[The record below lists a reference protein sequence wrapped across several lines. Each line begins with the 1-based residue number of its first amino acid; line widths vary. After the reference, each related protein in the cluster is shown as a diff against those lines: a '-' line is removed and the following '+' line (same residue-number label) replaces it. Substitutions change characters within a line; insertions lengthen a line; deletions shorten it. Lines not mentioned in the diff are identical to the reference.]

1 MPESLMKQ
9 LDAALTSADLGA
21 DAKAAFVKLIGE
33 EIRGRTDIVFFAEN
47 KLGVPL
53 NDFQKE
59 WLTKTTTPR
68 RLWEERFGIPMPEED
83 FEYGRNISAIGN
95 QSGKTVATAVKHIW
109 FNYYK
114 IGMELPGDMIDT
126 TFYATLNISPQLRQ
140 TRACYN
146 YIVDILSGDFM
157 IDEEGVKR
165 LNALHPTMQ
174 GFLAGQNMN
183 LGEIRFANNS
193 VMYSVSTGHD
203 QASSIAGL
211 QYGYI
216 SYDEASQSLHLQ
228 EELGAK
234 ILSRLIKYGCCLD
247 LIATPEVDSQSHQFY
262 FNLVRKGQKKE
273 DGWWALTGMGIDDN
287 RFISRAQRE
296 KAKSAILKTDP
307 IKYRQVVRGE
317 FVSGGKRF
325 FDVDEIAQLFQ
336 LGGPKPYIEG
346 HKYLISADWGMS
358 DTGDQSVFM
367 VFDYTS
373 WAVGNRIEL
382 VNHEATKGGT
392 PQQQFA
398 FLRVLYDMYT
408 GTAENGAQILPTFV
422 MDANGLGGVVIKKLL
437 LALRPIGYNIEKDE
451 GLFLTK
457 NAMGHGRKYHSD
469 GVDGAII
476 EENPDYGVVRSY
488 YIEELSQQLGL
499 YHVEDKKLDTD
510 FVMAFM
516 MGVSYIVQKVPKG
529 TASPST
535 ISMLASRRANISNPV
550 GRKTFTARPLT

>member
-1 MPESLMKQ
+1 
-9 LDAALTSADLGA
+9 
-21 DAKAAFVKLIGE
+21 
-33 EIRGRTDIVFFAEN
+33 
-47 KLGVPL
+47 
-53 NDFQKE
+53 
-59 WLTKTTTPR
+59 
-68 RLWEERFGIPMPEED
+68 MPEED

-109 FNYYK
+109 FCYYK

-126 TFYATLNISPQLRQ
+126 AFYASLNISPQLRQ

-146 YIVDILSGDFM
+146 YIVDILNGDFM
-157 IDEEGVKR
+157 IDEEGNKR

-174 GFLAGQNMN
+174 GFLVGQNVN

-234 ILSRLIKYGCCLD
+234 ILSRLLKYGCCLD
-247 LIATPEVDSQSHQFY
+247 LIATPEVDSTSHQSY
-262 FNLVRKGQKKE
+262 FNLVRKGQKHE

-287 RFISRAQRE
+287 KFISKAQRE

-307 IKYRQVVRGE
+307 VKYRQVIRGE

-325 FDVDEIAQLFQ
+325 FEVDEVAQMFQ
-336 LGGPKPYIEG
+336 LEGTKPPLDG

-373 WAVGNRIEL
+373 WAVGNRIEI
-382 VNHEATKGGT
+382 VNHEAVRGGT

-398 FLRVLYDMYT
+398 FLRTLYDLYT
-408 GTAENGAQILPTFV
+408 LSQENGEPIYPTFV
-422 MDANGLGGVVIKKLL
+422 MDANGLGGVTIKKLL
-437 LALRPIGYNIEKDE
+437 LNLRPIGYNIEKDV
-451 GLFLTK
+451 GLFEAKRAL
-457 NAMGHGRKYHSD
+457 GFGRDCHMD

-476 EENPDYGVVRSY
+476 EKNPDYGMVRSY
-488 YIEELSQQLGL
+488 YIEELNQQLGL

-529 TASPST
+529 TVSPT
-535 ISMLASRRANISNPV
+535 VISMLGSRRANISNPS
-550 GRKTFTARPLT
+550 GRRTVTTRML

>member
-21 DAKAAFVKLIGE
+21 DAKAAFMKLIGE

-68 RLWEERFGIPMPEED
+68 SQWEERFGIPMSEED
-83 FEYGRNISAIGN
+83 FMYGRNISAIGN

-126 TFYATLNISPQLRQ
+126 AFYATLNISPQLRQ

-157 IDEEGVKR
+157 IDEEGNKR

-174 GFLAGQNMN
+174 GFLVGQNVN

-336 LGGPKPYIEG
+336 LAGPKPYIEG

-535 ISMLASRRANISNPV
+535 ISMLASRRANISNPA